1 MNQSLS
7 MFVAA
12 VIDCHQPPDL
22 LHATAHYDVTTLGS
36 TATYSCNVG
45 YRFASYDSDVEVNC
59 TTDGSWQSVSN
70 QCVGKKRMRTPKT
83 TCTEYSLRTQI
94 C

>member
-36 TATYSCNVG
+36 TATYSCHVG

-59 TTDGSWQSVSN
+59 TTDGSWQSVSD
-70 QCVGKKRMRTPKT
+70 QCVGEERMYMYTPKT
-83 TCTEYSLRTQI
+83 IEYSLHT
-94 C
+94 